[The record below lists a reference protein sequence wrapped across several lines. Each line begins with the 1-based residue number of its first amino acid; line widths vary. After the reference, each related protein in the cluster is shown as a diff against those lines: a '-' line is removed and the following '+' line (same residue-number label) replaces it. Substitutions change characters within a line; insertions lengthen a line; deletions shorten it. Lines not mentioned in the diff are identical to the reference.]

1 LNGCAITGALVPAW
15 PAACMAA
22 SAAVC
27 TAAPAAPGDS
37 SAQGRLASA
46 SVTTAALP
54 RTADGGARRPT
65 PRPTAT
71 ATMSTTASAKNAS
84 TDGFR
89 KKGAGASAKY
99 SLLAPPP
106 PAAPAAPPLPPAP
119 PLLTAS
125 DAAEESAAGIRA
137 ALDAGMTAG
146 EGARVQG

>member
-1 LNGCAITGALVPAW
+1 
-15 PAACMAA
+15 MAA

-37 SAQGRLASA
+37 SAQGRFASA

-71 ATMSTTASAKNAS
+71 ATMSTTASAKKAS

-106 PAAPAAPPLPPAP
+106 PAAPPLPPAP

-125 DAAEESAAGIRA
+125 DAVEETAAGIRT

-146 EGARVQG
+146 EGVRVQG